1 MREVATVRGR
11 REACCRRRG
20 LPFADT
26 RPPCGLAHNVG
37 ITLSRLAGKAKAHVG
52 SRIRRAITRNR
63 QAACLRAPAFAGL
76 SAGSL
81 AEAARAPGPG

>member
-11 REACCRRRG
+11 RETCCRRKG

-26 RPPCGLAHNVG
+26 RPRCRLGHNVG
-37 ITLSRLAGKAKAHVG
+37 IALSRLTGKAKSNVG

-63 QAACLRAPAFAGL
+63 QAACLRVPAFAGL
-76 SAGSL
+76 SAGSV